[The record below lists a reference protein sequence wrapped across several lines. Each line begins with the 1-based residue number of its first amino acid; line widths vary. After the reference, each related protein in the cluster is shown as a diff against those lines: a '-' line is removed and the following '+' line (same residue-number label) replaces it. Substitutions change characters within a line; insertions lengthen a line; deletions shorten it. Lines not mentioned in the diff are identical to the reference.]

1 MWHDLYRIAQ
11 EFTVWKRWAATGNL
25 EHPFFSGCTHRMR
38 WFQPNGGMGHG
49 LHDTRQAG
57 MVPLEFGQRP
67 SEDFSHR

>member
-25 EHPFFSGCTHRMR
+25 EPPFFRAVHTRCVGFTK
-38 WFQPNGGMGHG
+38 GGMGHG

-57 MVPLEFGQRP
+57 MVPMEFGQRP
-67 SEDFSHR
+67 SEDFFSHR